1 MRYNRF
7 YSDKVGRYILNRFQD
22 YFSKIQRSSIRKSRN
37 ENNMCHKKYIERN
50 SRMRI
55 EQQIEL
61 SDTFRSLIRLLLIRR
76 SYSRI

>member
-50 SRMRI
+50 SRMDRTADRI
-55 EQQIEL
+55 
-61 SDTFRSLIRLLLIRR
+61 IRHV
-76 SYSRI
+76 SFFN